1 MAEYI
6 IVAALIVLCLISWR
20 VSVQL
25 GKIETILF
33 VQIKNL
39 DRITGK
45 SDGAGQ

>member
-1 MAEYI
+1 MI
-6 IVAALIVLCLISWR
+6 IEFCILAALIVLCLICWR

-39 DRITGK
+39 EKLAKGE
-45 SDGAGQ
+45 